1 MVAHDG
7 STSSTTQLRIQ
18 PSVETTGLPLVSKA
32 DLADVGLTAK
42 VVAGNE
48 KVLETSSGLRLPC
61 DPAALDDIETDAE
74 ITSLKRRTNSIE
86 RVPARTNAQFPPLP
100 IYGPLTWPRWI
111 QIQLFRVVSFIL
123 STTFLLTIVCGA
135 VIETIRVNI
144 HNIMH
149 SQDQKPDRPL
159 EGLEHQLDREIDEQ
173 ERKYDKAQLKC
184 NVGYYARRVGLDM
197 REFEVATEDGFIL
210 TLQHI
215 FDPNDTD
222 STKKYP
228 VLLIHGLLQ
237 SAGAFCSNDDNSL
250 AFYLCKSGYDVWL
263 GNNRCFYA
271 PKHMALKSSDPRMW
285 CWNIRQMGIFD
296 LPAFVDHVLHA
307 TGFPKLALVAH
318 SQGTTQSFVAMAKDQ
333 HPTLGSKISIFC
345 ALAPAV
351 YSGPLIKAAHF
362 KFMKLI
368 PAGMFRVVFG
378 IHSFIPFM
386 GTMHSLVPGRLYGW
400 LGYRVFTYLFSWSD
414 KLWSR
419 RLRSRGFMFSPVYVS
434 SESMRWWLGRD
445 GFATHK
451 CILATR
457 NEVEEEEQRMEGTV
471 TATARES
478 DAGGLKH
485 RMESRAVAT
494 TRFVMDD
501 GMGKITATTKITTKT
516 SAIGE
521 ISHGGGAPHLCE
533 DIEQERHEKTAE
545 INVSPRDTC
554 EGQPAIYTPQISAL
568 RRGGEEANVNPAP
581 HNNSSSSSRSYPG
594 ATPAAIKRPECMSR
608 AAAPQSELHV
618 SPQQHPCHA
627 RTPSEQRR
635 ERAWFDTSFP
645 PLALWICGSDK
656 LVDGIKLLRRLKRGA
671 EPDVNLVHAKVVPEY
686 EHLDCI
692 WAIDSIMQV
701 GAEVRSCVWQS
712 VPWDVRAHMDVRVP
726 VGCEGMGVYE
736 PLRRSK
742 DLAPGDEGHD
752 E

>member
-1 MVAHDG
+1 MLDG
-7 STSSTTQLRIQ
+7 NTSSATTLLQ
-18 PSVETTGLPLVSKA
+18 PAVETTGLPLVAKEN
-32 DLADVGLTAK
+32 LADVGITAK

-48 KVLETSSGLRLPC
+48 KVLETFSGLRLPC
-61 DPAALDDIETDAE
+61 DPAALEDVETDAE
-74 ITSLKRRTNSIE
+74 ITTLKRRTNSIE
-86 RVPARTNAQFPPLP
+86 RIPARTNAQFPPLP
-100 IYGPLTWPRWI
+100 IYGPLTWPKWI
-111 QIQLFRVVSFIL
+111 QIQLLRLVSFIL
-123 STTFLLTIVCGA
+123 STTFLLSIVCGA
-135 VIETIRVNI
+135 VFETIRVSIRGVTHPNGR
-144 HNIMH
+144 N
-149 SQDQKPDRPL
+149 SDRPL
-159 EGLEHQLDREIDEQ
+159 RDLEHQVDKEIEDQ
-173 ERKYDKAQLKC
+173 ERKYGKAQLKC
-184 NVGYYARRVGLDM
+184 DVGYYARRVGLEIE
-197 REFEVATEDGFIL
+197 EFEVTTEDGFIL

-222 STKKYP
+222 QSKKYP

-296 LPAFVDHVLHA
+296 LPAFVDHVLQA

-333 HPTLGSKISIFC
+333 HPTLASKISIFC

-386 GTMHSLVPGRLYGW
+386 GTMHSVVPGRLYGW
-400 LGYRVFTYLFSWSD
+400 LGYRVFT
-414 KLWSR
+414 
-419 RLRSRGFMFSPVYVS
+419 

-451 CILATR
+451 CVLATL

-471 TATARES
+471 TATAREPN
-478 DAGGLKH
+478 AHGLKH
-485 RMESRAVAT
+485 RMESKAVAV
-494 TRFVMDD
+494 TRSVMDK
-501 GMGKITATTKITTKT
+501 GMETITATTKVTTKT
-516 SAIGE
+516 SSIGE
-521 ISHGGGAPHLCE
+521 IPRNDDNPQGHE
-533 DIEQERHEKTAE
+533 NTEEQRWEKVTDT
-545 INVSPRDTC
+545 NVSPGDIY
-554 EGQPAIYTPQISAL
+554 EGQPALYTPQSSL
-568 RRGGEEANVNPAP
+568 PHRGVKEANLNPAP
-581 HNNSSSSSRSYPG
+581 HNSCSNTYPG
-594 ATPAAIKRPECMSR
+594 ATPAATQRHECDSR
-608 AAAPQSELHV
+608 AAPPPSELHV
-618 SPQQHPCHA
+618 SPQQHPSHA
-627 RTPSEQRR
+627 RSPSEQRR
-635 ERAWFDTSFP
+635 ERAWLDTSFP

-656 LVDGIKLLRRLKRGA
+656 LVDGIKLLRRLERGA
-671 EPDVNLVHAKVVPEY
+671 EPDVNLVYAKVIPAY

-701 GAEVRSCVWQS
+701 GTEVKSCIWQS
-712 VPWDVRAHMDVRVP
+712 VPWDVRTRMSVSVP
-726 VGCEGMGVYE
+726 AGCERIGVYE
-736 PLRRSK
+736 PPSQPTAMK
-742 DLAPGDEGHD
+742 HPGDDDDDDTE
-752 E
+752 